1 MRPGDKNT
9 MKLFERS
16 TTEEK
21 ILYQGSMH
29 WIAYTGSLLWLV
41 FGVFILR
48 GGDAYKTPGGMFL
61 LLAIITGIFTFFKIK
76 TACYIVGEKWIAV
89 QTGVL
94 YRLSFEMSLS
104 KIVDVKVEQGI
115 MGRHFDYG
123 TVVIFGA
130 GGTRDAFHRIAAPNE
145 LRREIIERIPST

>member
-1 MRPGDKNT
+1 

-16 TTEEK
+16 STKEK
-21 ILYQGSMH
+21 ILYQGRMH
-29 WIAYTGSLLWLV
+29 WIAYTGSLLWFV
-41 FGVFILR
+41 FGVLILR
-48 GGDAYKTPGGMFL
+48 GGDAYRTTGGMFL

-76 TACYIVGEKWIAV
+76 TACYIVGENSVGI

-94 YRLSFEMSLS
+94 YRLTFEMPLT
-104 KIVDVKVEQGI
+104 KIVDVKVEQSILGK
-115 MGRHFDYG
+115 HFDYG

-145 LRREIIERIPST
+145 LRREIVERIP